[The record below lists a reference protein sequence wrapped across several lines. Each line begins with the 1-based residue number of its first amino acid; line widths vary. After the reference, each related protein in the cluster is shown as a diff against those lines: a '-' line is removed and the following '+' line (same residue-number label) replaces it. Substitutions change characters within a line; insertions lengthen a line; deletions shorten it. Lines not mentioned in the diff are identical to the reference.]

1 MEGEDPIFSTL
12 NLLARMDE
20 RLGFAVRE
28 ALHASASFAP
38 PRALG
43 LEIFLCA
50 LYRGYPNERLQYVG
64 DAGAF
69 ERLEEAFWPAR
80 VSRVPEWIGR
90 GAVAEDLSPDTNVGW
105 HIQVESDLARIL
117 ENASRISVALRR
129 TSTSIP
135 DLVESIAIE
144 EAIYKSLK
152 QKWGIAIRRDH

>member
-1 MEGEDPIFSTL
+1 MKGEAPIFSTL
-12 NLLARMDE
+12 NLLGRMDK

-38 PRALG
+38 PRPLG

-50 LYRGYPNERLQYVG
+50 LYRGYPNKMLQYVR

-69 ERLEEAFWPAR
+69 ERLKEAFWPAR
-80 VSRVPEWIGR
+80 VNRVPEWFR
-90 GAVAEDLSPDTNVGW
+90 KRAVAEDLPDTNVGW
-105 HIQVESDLARIL
+105 HTQLESDLVRIL

-135 DLVESIAIE
+135 DLVASIATE

-152 QKWGIAIRRDH
+152 QKWGISIRGDH